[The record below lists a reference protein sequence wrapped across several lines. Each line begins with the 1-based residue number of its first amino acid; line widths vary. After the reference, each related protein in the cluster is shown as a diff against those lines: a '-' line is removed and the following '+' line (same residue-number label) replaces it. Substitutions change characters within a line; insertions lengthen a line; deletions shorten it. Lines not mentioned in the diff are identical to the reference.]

1 MLNPKLPTLAWASD
15 EENAA
20 LQQRFLADCADTD
33 WQQAFPL
40 WILDQ
45 IDACAEQPPPGQE
58 LDHGTLLQW
67 ILTKPRCT
75 LH

>member
-1 MLNPKLPTLAWASD
+1 LPTVEWATD

-20 LQQRFLADCADTD
+20 LQQRFLADCPDTA
-33 WQQAFPL
+33 WEHAFPL

-45 IDACAEQPPPGQE
+45 MRACSDQLPPGQE
-58 LDHGTLLQW
+58 LDNDTLLQW
-67 ILTKPRCT
+67 ILTKPRCA